1 MIKKTRE
8 ILLKNRKK
16 RKENMEQFVTESFQK
31 KKQKIEKRVKSKL
44 L

>member
-1 MIKKTRE
+1 MTKKTKE

-16 RKENMEQFVTESFQK
+16 RKENMEEIVTESFQK